1 MENLGD
7 RIQELFALYG
17 LDVLAAIVILVVGRW
32 VAKFLSNLTSKVL
45 TKSNV
50 DVTLVKFVSNLV
62 YIGLLVYV
70 IIAALGR
77 VGLETGSFI
86 AVLAAAGFAIG
97 LALQGSLSNFAAG
110 VMLIL
115 FKPFKVGDF
124 IEGAG
129 VAGVVEAVQLF
140 STRLKTGDNKAVII
154 PNAKMT
160 SDNIVNYSAKDT
172 RRVDMVFG
180 IGYDDDLQKAKEVLQ
195 ELVSGDERVLEEPA
209 PTIAVLELADS
220 SVNFAVRPWVK
231 TGDYWG
237 VYFGLTEEVKKR
249 FDAEGIS
256 IPFPQRDVHTYA
268 H

>member
-140 STRLKTGDNKAVII
+140 S
-154 PNAKMT
+154 
-160 SDNIVNYSAKDT
+160 
-172 RRVDMVFG
+172 
-180 IGYDDDLQKAKEVLQ
+180 
-195 ELVSGDERVLEEPA
+195 
-209 PTIAVLELADS
+209 
-220 SVNFAVRPWVK
+220 
-231 TGDYWG
+231 
-237 VYFGLTEEVKKR
+237 
-249 FDAEGIS
+249 
-256 IPFPQRDVHTYA
+256 
-268 H
+268 